1 VERLLIGAVQFKTC
15 PVPLTP
21 NARWIEIMKR
31 QALLGRWNLLRR
43 YKVIL
48 AVTLGIILTP
58 AVPSNA
64 AALPPGT
71 SLYPVPAGI
80 VPGGTTLAGGLP
92 VSFSSGAFS
101 GTLTST
107 VLQNDP
113 TNTLGG
119 LTFEY
124 VLQDLAASPG
134 PIQGIY
140 VGSFAGLTVDVD
152 YVTDTNSVPPAY
164 VSRTDSGG
172 SSISAFFAGPPL
184 GAGPLSPGESSELVI
199 YTNSHVYAAAL
210 ATITDGGAQ
219 VATYATPALVGDTN
233 FDGVVNG
240 LDIGLVA
247 SNWLQVGNN
256 HAGDANFDGV
266 VNGLDISRIA
276 GNWLHSAGGI
286 ASSSVGVPEPSAFLL
301 AVFGG
306 LATLAWQCRRFS

>member
-1 VERLLIGAVQFKTC
+1 
-15 PVPLTP
+15 
-21 NARWIEIMKR
+21 MKR
-31 QALLGRWNLLRR
+31 KALLGRWYAPWCHGL
-43 YKVIL
+43 IL
-48 AVTLGIILTP
+48 VVALCVFLTP
-58 AVPSNA
+58 GKPLIA
-64 AALPPGT
+64 ADLPPGT
-71 SLYPVPAGI
+71 SLYPVPAGTA
-80 VPGGTTLAGGLP
+80 PGGTTLAGGVP
-92 VSFSSGAFS
+92 ASFSSGAFS

-107 VLQNDP
+107 VFQNDP

-140 VGSFAGLTVDVD
+140 LGSFAGLTVDVD
-152 YVTDTNSVPPAY
+152 YVTGTNSVSPAY

-199 YTNSHVYAAAL
+199 YTNSHVYAASL

-219 VATYATPALVGDTN
+219 VATYATPALLGDTN
-233 FDGVVNG
+233 FDGIVNG

-276 GNWLHSAGGI
+276 ANWLHSAGGM
-286 ASSSVGVPEPSAFLL
+286 ASSTTAVPEPSMLLL

-306 LATLAWQCRRFS
+306 VAMLAWQWRRLQ